1 MDSAIREAISA
12 SGGTPVNR
20 QNLLDVLTF
29 LERRGA
35 SPAVMQMAMERAGI
49 HPDVAQLIA
58 RCAPRPSDAVVAEA
72 ATPATAAEPAHATAP
87 DRVSSGDRSGRVA
100 DRALHLLARGAWL
113 WLVAVG
119 GGLATGIAVG
129 YEIGVGQGFEAGLD
143 RLAMLI
149 QGR

>member
-12 SGGTPVNR
+12 GGAGTSVNR

-35 SPAVMQMAMERAGI
+35 SPAVMQLAMERAGI
-49 HPDVAQLIA
+49 HPDVAQLIS
-58 RCAPRPSDAVVAEA
+58 RCAPQGADDAVPPDAER
-72 ATPATAAEPAHATAP
+72 PAVTAAPG
-87 DRVSSGDRSGRVA
+87 RVMGGDRAGRAA

-113 WLVAVG
+113 WLVALG